1 MIMSDIPHGDIWVYA
16 YGSLMW
22 QPNFPYTEK
31 QHARL
36 HGYHRALCI
45 YSIEYRG
52 TAEKP
57 GLVFGLNRGGS
68 CHGIAFKVKEKDAAG
83 VVQYLHEREMITG
96 VYTPRWQNV
105 QLCCDGRA
113 SGEKVL
119 AYIFVADTSHA
130 QYCGKLDDRETVKL
144 VRQGH
149 GKSGPCIDY
158 LQNTLDHLHTLGIQ
172 DSALSRI
179 VRMVPTSE
187 QS

>member
-1 MIMSDIPHGDIWVYA
+1 MSTLPKGDIWVYA

-22 QPNFPYTEK
+22 QPNFPYMEK
-31 QHARL
+31 CHARL

-68 CHGIAFKVKEKDAAG
+68 CNGIAFKVREKDASS
-83 VVQYLHEREMITG
+83 VVLYLHEREMITG
-96 VYTPRWQNV
+96 VYMPRWQKV
-105 QLCCDGRA
+105 QLCSNANRA
-113 SGEKVL
+113 AEKVT
-119 AYIFVADTSHA
+119 AYIFVADTAHN
-130 QYCGKLDDRETVKL
+130 QYTGNIDDTETVKL

-158 LQNTLDHLHTLGIQ
+158 LINTQDHLHELGIQ
-172 DSALSRI
+172 DYTLSRI
-179 VRMVPTSE
+179 IKMASE
-187 QS
+187 PEH